1 MTRERELT
9 GRTAGRSSVDQA
21 SVPVS
26 ATISIVSGLLAGV
39 VGTAV
44 HGNIARFGDGVWIP
58 WGAPLALALLLSL
71 SVWSGTT
78 TRRIWAAAV
87 PGIVAYGAAFVL
99 AFGRADSPLVVLST
113 TSAIGLAG
121 LLWFGGI
128 LVVTLVSVVLVGRWW
143 RRRRAAVR
151 QTQAA
156 EAFDAEPH
164 GSRDAV
170 GGEAVSGEAVSG
182 AVGAAPEAG
191 PRGRA

>member
-99 AFGRADSPLVVLST
+99 AFGRQDSPLVVLSI

-128 LVVTLVSVVLVGRWW
+128 LVVTLLSVVLVGRWW

-151 QTQAA
+151 RVLAEQAA
-156 EAFDAEPH
+156 EAFDAEPL
-164 GSRDAV
+164 
-170 GGEAVSGEAVSG
+170 VSPGDVSG
-182 AVGAAPEAG
+182 AVGAAPEAE

>member
-1 MTRERELT
+1 MNGEWDEQ
-9 GRTAGRSSVDQA
+9 GRRRGRSSVDQA

-26 ATISIVSGLLAGV
+26 ATIAIVSGMLAGV

-87 PGIVAYGAAFVL
+87 PGIVAYAAAFAL
-99 AFGRADSPLVVLST
+99 AFGRQDSPLVVLST

-128 LVVTLVSVVLVGRWW
+128 LVVTLLSVVLVGRWW
-143 RRRRAAVR
+143 RRRRAEVR
-151 QTQAA
+151 RVLAEQAA
-156 EAFDAEPH
+156 EAFDAEPL
-164 GSRDAV
+164 
-170 GGEAVSGEAVSG
+170 VSPEDVSG
-182 AVGAAPEAG
+182 AVDAAPGVG